1 MPESILKDVG
11 KIIDEALGLKGRKIG
26 KAPHYRHRESCLMLC
41 KEPVSK
47 FDGGKLIKD
56 IYEKIGSNWR
66 ERKYLKSPSCE
77 NWRLI
82 PNPSKKDKAKEGNRK
97 NKLEVRLERA
107 IVDMFARDRSD
118 AQNWANQVPTASGF
132 VGPRTDKRGA
142 IDLVHRLGDGAY
154 ELIELKVHASGGTPL
169 YAAMEILQYGALYI
183 FARRKEQIKSA
194 ANEKR
199 LLQAKSIH
207 LKVLAPC
214 DYYNG
219 CKLDWLEDEINS
231 GLKRY
236 LAAQT
241 FDFDLDFKFEAFP
254 PGFSLKPF
262 PEYGAI
268 AQALNDRRFVVQQ
281 KLK

>member
-1 MPESILKDVG
+1 MPSILDGVEPQ
-11 KIIDEALGLKGRKIG
+11 IDKNLKLGGNCKGTP
-26 KAPHYRHRESCLMLC
+26 PHYEHLQDCQVISRAHPSDI
-41 KEPVSK
+41 
-47 FDGGKLIKD
+47 DGHELVKA
-56 IYEKIGSNWR
+56 IYDEIDSNWSK
-66 ERKYLKSPSCE
+66 RKYTKGSSPE
-77 NWRLI
+77 NWRLKK
-82 PNPSKKDKAKEGNRK
+82 NPAKNDEGQKDNRD

-107 IVDMFARDRSD
+107 IVDISPEDWPD
-118 AQNWANQVPTASGF
+118 AGNWVNQVPTASGF
-132 VGPRTDKRGA
+132 VGPGSDKRRA
-142 IDLVHRLGDGAY
+142 IDLVHRLGDGVY
-154 ELIELKVHASGGTPL
+154 ELIELKVDVDSGTPL

-183 FARRKEQIKSA
+183 FARRNEQIKSA

-214 DYYNG
+214 DYYTG

-262 PEYGAI
+262 PENRAI
-268 AQALNDRRFVVQQ
+268 AQAVNDRGPVFRR
-281 KLK
+281 KAL